1 MWKFLW
7 LLVLAG
13 IALSQPSPLGLK
25 LGESD
30 YEDVVTAMEKV
41 RPSRVEKKSARVA
54 LLNVSGQYEV
64 SVLHKDIKLES
75 RFLKVLTPP
84 DLRDVVG
91 YDISPFGKGSK
102 LIVTLYKGKV
112 FEVLYLIPITVNN
125 MRLVE
130 RAVNTLYS
138 KYSLYGFISPDLFWD
153 RLRQAQ
159 EPGYVQWKELYSLRL
174 CNSFLYMNLFNDGP
188 LLSYT
193 HKNQAKK

>member
-1 MWKFLW
+1 
-7 LLVLAG
+7 
-13 IALSQPSPLGLK
+13 
-25 LGESD
+25 
-30 YEDVVTAMEKV
+30 
-41 RPSRVEKKSARVA
+41 
-54 LLNVSGQYEV
+54 
-64 SVLHKDIKLES
+64 
-75 RFLKVLTPP
+75 
-84 DLRDVVG
+84 
-91 YDISPFGKGSK
+91 
-102 LIVTLYKGKV
+102 
-112 FEVLYLIPITVNN
+112 

-174 CNSFLYMNLFNDGP
+174 CNSFLYMNLFNGGP